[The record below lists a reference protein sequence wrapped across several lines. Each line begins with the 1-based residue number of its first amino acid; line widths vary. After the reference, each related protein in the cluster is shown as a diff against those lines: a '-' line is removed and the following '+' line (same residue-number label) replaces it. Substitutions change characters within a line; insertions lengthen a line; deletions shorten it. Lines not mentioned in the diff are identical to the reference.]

1 MKWSYIGHNQ
11 IMYKEI
17 KNGWKEKEKK
27 HPQMKAIFSYYR
39 NRILGEKM
47 MA

>member
-11 IMYKEI
+11 IMYKEV
-17 KNGWKEKEKK
+17 KNGWKRNEKNS
-27 HPQMKAIFSYYR
+27 QMKAIFSYYR
-39 NRILGEKM
+39 NRILREKM